1 MFEANRKGTQVA
13 GCRRTIQTHS
23 AAETWAAGEQL
34 GNDLKGGEI
43 VLLTGELG
51 SGKSVFARGVAHAV
65 GVRHWRGSPTFAL
78 VHEYASTPVLVHGDL
93 YRLAAGEA
101 QVLGFEEY
109 AAPSSVLLVEW
120 ADRDLEYLETLP
132 HTARIYVDLAY
143 GQGDSRVLTMMR
155 ETSVEAGRDAC

>member
-13 GCRRTIQTHS
+13 GFCRTIQTRS
-23 AAETWAAGEQL
+23 AAETLAAGELL

-51 SGKSVFARGVAHAV
+51 AGKSVFARGVAHAV
-65 GVRHWRGSPTFAL
+65 GVHHWRGSPTFAL
-78 VHEYASTPVLVHGDL
+78 VHEYTSTPALVHADL

-101 QVLGFEEY
+101 QNLGFEEY

-120 ADRDLEYLETLP
+120 ADRDLEYLESLP
-132 HTARIYVDLAY
+132 HSSRIRVELAY
-143 GQGDSRVLTMMR
+143 GQGDLRQLTIHSDSPM
-155 ETSVEAGRDAC
+155 ETGRNSC